1 MCVRT
6 RVYVCLCVF
15 CTMYLPAF
23 STLTLVLYCCTMI
36 TTNVVVYNNT
46 HLLAHSFCGLGIW
59 TQLIWVIN
67 LGFYKAAINM
77 SARAMVSS
85 EA

>member
-1 MCVRT
+1 
-6 RVYVCLCVF
+6 
-15 CTMYLPAF
+15 
-23 STLTLVLYCCTMI
+23 MI

-85 EA
+85 EAWLGKNPLLLADSYLVVVGQWVSVSC